1 MRRNGCRLR
10 GRGSIEPFR
19 KQHQKKRQ
27 HQKKKQQQQKKKK
40 KKKKKKKE
48 RGFPAP
54 SDVSDLFFFL
64 SLTLCLSEYIVRML
78 MQADEIRTYTKGF
91 I

>member
-1 MRRNGCRLR
+1 MQRNGCRLR

-19 KQHQKKRQ
+19 KRKQQ
-27 HQKKKQQQQKKKK
+27 KKQQQQ

-78 MQADEIRTYTKGF
+78 MQADEIGTCTKGF

>member
-1 MRRNGCRLR
+1 MQRNGCRLR

-19 KQHQKKRQ
+19 KRKQQ
-27 HQKKKQQQQKKKK
+27 KKQQQQKK

-64 SLTLCLSEYIVRML
+64 YLTLCLSEYIVRML
-78 MQADEIRTYTKGF
+78 MQADEIRTCTKGF

>member
-1 MRRNGCRLR
+1 MFNRAFQKAAEEEEE
-10 GRGSIEPFR
+10 IE
-19 KQHQKKRQ
+19 
-27 HQKKKQQQQKKKK
+27 
-40 KKKKKKKE
+40 E
-48 RGFPAP
+48 GAGFPAP

>member
-1 MRRNGCRLR
+1 MQRNGCRLR

-19 KQHQKKRQ
+19 KRKQQ
-27 HQKKKQQQQKKKK
+27 KKQQQQQQQ

-64 SLTLCLSEYIVRML
+64 YLTLCLSEYIVRML

>member
-1 MRRNGCRLR
+1 MQRNGCRLR

-19 KQHQKKRQ
+19 KRKQQKKQ
-27 HQKKKQQQQKKKK
+27 QQQQKKKK
-40 KKKKKKKE
+40 KKK

-64 SLTLCLSEYIVRML
+64 YLTLCLSEYIVRML